1 MEECKR
7 WALIVRMCKG
17 TFVFEVV
24 RERYR
29 FGFGFWM
36 GSVSGNL
43 ELDKGIFGILGIE
56 DFGLG
61 FTTKIDR

>member
-1 MEECKR
+1 
-7 WALIVRMCKG
+7 MCKG